1 MWHKKDAALFE
12 VHINKRKGNKA
23 KVAKAQALVDK
34 VATGG
39 GVESRSSATS
49 VTRRST

>member
-34 VATGG
+34 VATKK
-39 GVESRSSATS
+39 GVKSRSSMTF

>member
-23 KVAKAQALVDK
+23 KVAKAQAHNARISGMLR
-34 VATGG
+34 AAGQW
-39 GVESRSSATS
+39 
-49 VTRRST
+49 

>member
-34 VATGG
+34 VAAKEG
-39 GVESRSSATS
+39 
-49 VTRRST
+49 